1 MDILCKSQTI
11 SVGVKLRL
19 LRSTEDIV
27 LPVTDANPGHGN
39 EEIVKTINAFV
50 FKCYRRLLGISWRY
64 RRPNESVKE
73 QVEDLAGVQK
83 PLIQIALE

>member
-27 LPVTDANPGHGN
+27 LPVTDANPGHDN

-64 RRPNESVKE
+64 RRTNESVKE
-73 QVEDLAGVQK
+73 QVEDLARVQK